1 LLIWRMNMSDVK
13 RLLIVD
19 DEESLTFSLYQTFIN
34 VPIECEVLTASNGDD
49 ALAKIEEKRFD
60 LVITDIAMPGINGL
74 DLLSMIKARDNETKV
89 IVITAY
95 GSDENRE
102 QALRRG
108 ADNYLEKPFD
118 LYEIK
123 DLVLKILA

>member
-1 LLIWRMNMSDVK
+1 MSDVK

-60 LVITDIAMPGINGL
+60 LVITDIAMPGVNGL
-74 DLLSMIKARDNETKV
+74 DLLSMIKARDSETKV

-95 GSDENRE
+95 GSDENKE

-123 DLVLKILA
+123 DLVLKMLT

>member
-1 LLIWRMNMSDVK
+1 MNMSDVK

-74 DLLSMIKARDNETKV
+74 DLLSMIKAHDSQTKV

-95 GSDENRE
+95 GSDENKE

-123 DLVLKILA
+123 DLVLKMLV

>member
-1 LLIWRMNMSDVK
+1 MNMSDVK

-74 DLLSMIKARDNETKV
+74 DLLSMIKAHDNQTKV

-95 GSDENRE
+95 GSDENKE

-123 DLVLKILA
+123 DLVLKMLV

>member
-1 LLIWRMNMSDVK
+1 MSDVK

-74 DLLSMIKARDNETKV
+74 DLLSMIKARDSQTKV

-95 GSDENRE
+95 GSDENKE
-102 QALRRG
+102 QAFRRG

-123 DLVLKILA
+123 DLVLKMLA

>member
-1 LLIWRMNMSDVK
+1 MR
-13 RLLIVD
+13 R
-19 DEESLTFSLYQTFIN
+19 EHFSNLEQA
-34 VPIECEVLTASNGDD
+34 EA
-49 ALAKIEEKRFD
+49 A
-60 LVITDIAMPGINGL
+60 
-74 DLLSMIKARDNETKV
+74 MIKARDSQTKV

-95 GSDENRE
+95 GSEENKE

-123 DLVLKILA
+123 FFVTK

>member
-1 LLIWRMNMSDVK
+1 MSEVK

-19 DEESLTFSLYQTFIN
+19 DEEALTFSLYQTFIN
-34 VPIECEVLTASNGDD
+34 VPIECEVLTASNGDE
-49 ALAKIEEKRFD
+49 ALARIEEKRFD

-74 DLLSMIKARDNETKV
+74 DLLSMIKARDAKTKV

-95 GSDENRE
+95 GSDDNKE
-102 QALRRG
+102 QAYRRG
-108 ADNYLEKPFD
+108 ADNYMEKPFD

-123 DLVLKILA
+123 DLVLKLLA